1 MKKKKK
7 SNVHIYL
14 NLSQS
19 FLKLRTLFSSP
30 DINANKLDAILGD
43 LRFTRKQIAKHA
55 KRRPKKIL
63 IYAIDTLFEM
73 IEEGNREKI
82 TDFLDLIRDMPE
94 IALKKRSFR
103 SFAREISAFN
113 HKYEEF
119 CFGDINTIHIQISKE
134 TIQKILKSSKV
145 NFWAMF
151 IGGIAAFIPP
161 WIFYAVYILGR
172 LTDGRDDS
180 GFSILGFLATLTVSI
195 GLANIFF
202 SLAFQYHG
210 RKFSIITLSVG
221 GFALALSSYMI
232 KNPHLYD
239 PNISTFYCVSLIMM
253 IIIPPIFYPFFRLSV
268 ETWINRKRRISKSRY
283 RNLLKGKKNYWW
295 YEALHKE
302 VNLGFIYH
310 LNKAFTILFV
320 LTFALTLLTGLKKEM
335 SLLLCPLHILFYT
348 VSAITMLF
356 SRIQEN
362 LDFHGTPFVI
372 FAKSS
377 NGGVDSVILDA
388 VMIGMSFMPAYAVLL
403 MTAEIWGF
411 PLPTL

>member
-1 MKKKKK
+1 MKKKKIN
-7 SNVHIYL
+7 SAPYL
-14 NLSQS
+14 NLQQT
-19 FLKLRTLFSSP
+19 LIKLRALFSSP

-73 IEEGNREKI
+73 IEEGNRKKI
-82 TDFLDLIRDMPE
+82 RDFTDLIHNMPE

-103 SFAREISAFN
+103 SFVREISAFN

-202 SLAFQYHG
+202 SLVFQYHG

-253 IIIPPIFYPFFRLSV
+253 IIIPPLFYPFFRLSV

-295 YEALHKE
+295 FKALHKE
-302 VNLGFIYH
+302 ANLGFIYR

-320 LTFALTLLTGLKKEM
+320 LTFTLTLLTGLKKEM
-335 SLLLCPLHILFYT
+335 VLLLCPMHILFYT
-348 VSAITMLF
+348 ILAIMTTF
-356 SRIQEN
+356 HCIQEN
-362 LDFHGTPFVI
+362 LNVHGTPIVF
-372 FAKSS
+372 FSKRS
-377 NGGVDSVILDA
+377 NRVDGCILSDILMVA
-388 VMIGMSFMPAYAVLL
+388 ISASPAYLIIIL
-403 MTAEIWGF
+403 TQNIF
-411 PLPTL
+411 T